1 MAQDIN
7 ILFTGDFYSG
17 PEISRLIESESFDD
31 IFGAFLT
38 YVRSS
43 DIAVT
48 NLESPLTT
56 HNAKIQKTGPAL
68 KTSPETV
75 NALKYAGF
83 KLIALSNNHI
93 MDYGV
98 DGLNETMRSLSNAG
112 IDYLG
117 VGENIKQASE
127 TFYKKVK
134 GKVLA
139 FINVSESEW
148 STATVDL
155 PGTNPLNPVLNYYS
169 IKDAKEKSD
178 YVFLIVHGGHERY
191 SLPSPR
197 MKETYRFFIDAGA
210 DAIIGHH
217 THFISGYE
225 SYKGKPIFYSLGNF
239 IFENSE
245 NSDLRWYRGIAVKIR
260 INEMSIA
267 YEIIP
272 FVQNQNQ
279 PGLKLLSSLEKE
291 DFNIDMQRLNNIIL
305 DDSRLADEFEKFC
318 KKSERLYNYYKE
330 PHTNRYIYYLQ
341 RIGLLPS
348 FLARKKRELLLN
360 LIRCESHRDVLLK
373 VLDK

>member
-17 PEISRLIESESFDD
+17 PEISRLIDSRSFDD
-31 IFGAFLT
+31 IFGDFLP
-38 YVRSS
+38 YVRNS

-48 NLESPLTT
+48 NLEAPLTYSRD
-56 HNAKIQKTGPAL
+56 KIQKTGPAL
-68 KTSPETV
+68 KSSPETV
-75 NALKYAGF
+75 EALKYAGF
-83 KLIALSNNHI
+83 NLITLSNNHI

-98 DGLNETMRSLSNAG
+98 DGLKDTLSSLSDAG

-117 VGENIKQASE
+117 VGENLKQASGIL
-127 TFYKKVK
+127 YKKVK
-134 GKVLA
+134 GKALA

-148 STATVDL
+148 STLSVNL
-155 PGTNPLNPVLNYYS
+155 PGANPLNPVLNYYS
-169 IKDAKEKSD
+169 IKEAKEKAD

-191 SLPSPR
+191 SLPSLR
-197 MKETYRFFIDAGA
+197 MKQTYRFFIDVGA

-225 SYKGKPIFYSLGNF
+225 YYKDKPIFYSLGNF

-245 NSDLRWYRGIAVKIR
+245 NSDARWYNGIAVKIR
-260 INEMSIA
+260 LNETGIGH
-267 YEIIP
+267 EIIP

-279 PGLKLLSSLEKE
+279 PGLKLLSTLEKE
-291 DFNIDMQRLNNIIL
+291 AFNLEIQRLSNIII
-305 DDSRLADEFEKFC
+305 DDSRLADEFEKYC
-318 KKSERLYNYYKE
+318 QKSERLYNYYKE
-330 PHTNRYIYYLQ
+330 PHANRYIYYLQ

-348 FLARKKRELLLN
+348 FLNRKKRKLLLN

>member
-1 MAQDIN
+1 MVNDIN

-31 IFGAFLT
+31 IFGAFLPC
-38 YVRSS
+38 VRSS

-48 NLESPLTT
+48 NLEAPLTT
-56 HNAKIQKTGPAL
+56 QNAKIQKTGPAL

-83 KLIALSNNHI
+83 NLIALSNNHI
-93 MDYGV
+93 LDYGV
-98 DGLNETMRSLSNAG
+98 KGLNDTMSSLSNSG

-117 VGENIKQASE
+117 VGENIKQASDIY
-127 TFYKKVK
+127 YKEVK
-134 GKVLA
+134 GKILA
-139 FINVSESEW
+139 FINMSESEW

-155 PGTNPLNPVLNYYS
+155 PGTNPLNPILNYYA

-239 IFENSE
+239 IFENSD
-245 NSDLRWYRGIAVKIR
+245 NSDPRWYRGIAVKIR
-260 INEMSIA
+260 INEMGIGH
-267 YEIIP
+267 EIIP
-272 FVQNQNQ
+272 FIQNQNQ
-279 PGLKLLSSLEKE
+279 PGLTLLSTLEKE
-291 DFNIDMQRLNNIIL
+291 AFNLEIQRLSNIII
-305 DDSRLADEFEKFC
+305 DDSRLADEFEKYC
-318 KKSERLYNYYKE
+318 RKSERLYNYYKE
-330 PHTNRYIYYLQ
+330 PHANRYIYYLQ

-348 FLARKKRELLLN
+348 FLSRKKRKLLLN
-360 LIRCESHRDVLLK
+360 LIRCDSHRDVLLK
-373 VLDK
+373 VLDR